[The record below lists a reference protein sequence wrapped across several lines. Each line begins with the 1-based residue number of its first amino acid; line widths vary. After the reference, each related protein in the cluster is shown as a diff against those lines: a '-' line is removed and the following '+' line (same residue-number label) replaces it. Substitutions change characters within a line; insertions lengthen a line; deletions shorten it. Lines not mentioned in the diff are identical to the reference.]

1 MGKIVATA
9 EHLEWSARAPCKRKV
24 GWERVCAYRKTKTE
38 EKGRERERER
48 EEYRAGDR
56 STEINIEG
64 SLAAGP
70 RG

>member
-1 MGKIVATA
+1 MGKIVATV
-9 EHLEWSARAPCKRKV
+9 EHLEWSARTPCKV
-24 GWERVCAYRKTKTE
+24 GWERVCAYSKTRTE
-38 EKGRERERER
+38 ELRERQRERERK
-48 EEYRAGDR
+48 YRAGDR

>member
-1 MGKIVATA
+1 MECARSVQAQGGMGKSLRIQKD
-9 EHLEWSARAPCKRKV
+9 EDR
-24 GWERVCAYRKTKTE
+24 
-38 EKGRERERER
+38 RERERER